1 MTAARFS
8 SALRQYVREKI
19 EHLRDKN
26 QQEAEQHFEKQAWVF
41 ESMKE
46 ESLNQP

>member
-1 MTAARFS
+1 MKSR
-8 SALRQYVREKI
+8 KI
-19 EHLRDKN
+19 IKHLSLVKGYLRDKN